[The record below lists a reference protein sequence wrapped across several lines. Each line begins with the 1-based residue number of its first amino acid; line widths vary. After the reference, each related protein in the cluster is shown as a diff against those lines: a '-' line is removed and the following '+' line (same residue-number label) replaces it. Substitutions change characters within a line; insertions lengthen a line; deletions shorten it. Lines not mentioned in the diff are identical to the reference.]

1 MFEALNYPVF
11 SGSLM
16 CWAAFAG
23 ALGAAIALFIFS
35 WRNQWVPLQM
45 AAALMMCGVVFWA
58 SSPAMA
64 QDELGAAARA
74 LIDQAEARGRSAQ
87 ESLDEWAA
95 ETSARTEQYQRDAQ
109 ELAAG
114 NQRAL
119 ARGMTMLRNDPTF
132 GDAAAMVEA
141 APEEGGA
148 LYVAVSLGMPKESLR
163 RLALDSHKA
172 GAKIV
177 IRGLVNG
184 SFEQTLVAAKE
195 VFGEDAVS
203 GVAIEPQVF
212 RAFGVDRVPTFI
224 AATAPVQPCDQ
235 GVDCTSAAT
244 PHDRL
249 AGNITL
255 AEALRII
262 AERGDEAPGVA
273 QAALARLEG

>member
-1 MFEALNYPVF
+1 MFEGLNYPVF

-16 CWAAFAG
+16 CWAAFVAF
-23 ALGAAIALFIFS
+23 LGAALSLFILA
-35 WRNQWVPLQM
+35 WRNQWLVMQM
-45 AAALMMCGVVFWA
+45 ASALMMCGVVFWA
-58 SSPAMA
+58 STPAMA

-74 LIDQAEARGRSAQ
+74 LIDRAEARGRSAQ
-87 ESLDEWAA
+87 ESLEEWAA
-95 ETSARTEQYQRDAQ
+95 QTSATTERYQRDAQ
-109 ELAAG
+109 ELAAA
-114 NQRAL
+114 NQRAI

-132 GDAAAMVEA
+132 GDAATIAEA
-141 APEEGGA
+141 VPEEQGA

-163 RLALDSHKA
+163 QLAMDSHKA
-172 GAKIV
+172 GAKVV

>member
-1 MFEALNYPVF
+1 MNPRIEVVAIDCLMVRLFDVIAEANMPWMLAATERLRNGFGPALVDLVPSYTT
-11 SGSLM
+11 LM
-16 CWAAFAG
+16 VHYDLT
-23 ALGAAIALFIFS
+23 ALT
-35 WRNQWVPLQM
+35 
-45 AAALMMCGVVFWA
+45 
-58 SSPAMA
+58 PA
-64 QDELGAAARA
+64 QARA

-87 ESLDEWAA
+87 QSLDDWAA
-95 ETSARTEQYQRDAQ
+95 ETSARTERYERDAQ

-132 GDAAAMVEA
+132 GDAAAMIEA
-141 APEEGGA
+141 VPEEQGA

-163 RLALDSHKA
+163 SLALDAHKA